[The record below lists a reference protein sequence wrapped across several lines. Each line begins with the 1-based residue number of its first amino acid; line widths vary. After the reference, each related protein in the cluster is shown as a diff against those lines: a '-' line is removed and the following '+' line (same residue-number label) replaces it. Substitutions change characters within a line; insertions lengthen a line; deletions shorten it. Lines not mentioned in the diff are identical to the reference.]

1 MKSRGGG
8 VRLETKEEAT
18 QKSEEEAARLPAEQP
33 ACLAVETETKRQ
45 AEEEAAWIAAEVEEK
60 AFRLAAE
67 AKRLRCILYVTQASR
82 SVQIE

>member
-1 MKSRGGG
+1 MKKRGGG
-8 VRLETKEEAT
+8 ARLETEEEAT
-18 QKSEEEAARLPAEQP
+18 QKSEEEAACFATEQP
-33 ACLAVETETKRQ
+33 PCSATEAETKRQ